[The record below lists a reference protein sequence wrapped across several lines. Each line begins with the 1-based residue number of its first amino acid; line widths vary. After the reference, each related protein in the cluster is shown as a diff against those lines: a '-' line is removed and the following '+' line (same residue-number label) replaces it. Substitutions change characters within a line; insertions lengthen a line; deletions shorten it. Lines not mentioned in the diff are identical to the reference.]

1 MSQEIFYWLIV
12 LFIVGTLWGAG
23 RLVDYFLQK
32 GNDREALQAQEPD
45 KSQPECSP
53 EPSTNK

>member
-12 LFIVGTLWGAG
+12 LFIVATLWGAG

-32 GNDREALQAQEPD
+32 GNDREALQAQEPG
-45 KSQPECSP
+45 KSQPEGSP

>member
-12 LFIVGTLWGAG
+12 LFIVATLWGAG

-32 GNDREALQAQEPD
+32 DNDREAPRAQETE
-45 KSQPECSP
+45 KSQPEGSP
-53 EPSTNK
+53 QPSTNK

>member
-12 LFIVGTLWGAG
+12 LFIVATLWGAG

-32 GNDREALQAQEPD
+32 DNDREAPRAQEPV
-45 KSQPECSP
+45 KSQPEGSP
-53 EPSTNK
+53 EPSTNT

>member
-12 LFIVGTLWGAG
+12 LFIVATLWCAG

-32 GNDREALQAQEPD
+32 DNDREVQKAQEPG
-45 KSQPECSP
+45 KTQPEGSP
-53 EPSTNK
+53 EASTSK